1 MEKVLIF
8 IIYIFLIITI
18 NADDNL
24 TDSQFDSNNE
34 NTTIPNV
41 IWYDPKNYS
50 YNDINNLLPIP
61 SNINY
66 NSNDTCVTLGD
77 LVDYNYTDFFDN
89 LSSWNK
95 VNADNYC
102 YGMLR
107 YNISR
112 EDFFDI
118 INKNNRKF
126 F

>member
-1 MEKVLIF
+1 MSNVLIL
-8 IIYIFLIITI
+8 IIYTFLIITI
-18 NADDNL
+18 NADDNS
-24 TDSQFDSNNE
+24 TNSQIDSNNI
-34 NTTIPNV
+34 NTTIPTG
-41 IWYDPKNYS
+41 IWYNPKNYS

-66 NSNDTCVTLGD
+66 KSNDTCVTLGD
-77 LVDYNYTDFFDN
+77 LVKYNYTDYFDN
-89 LSSWNK
+89 WTSWNK

-118 INKNNRKF
+118 VNKNNRKF